1 MSGRD
6 GTVPWLAGWFAGT
19 WHLVFA
25 AIVVFAFVG
34 QLYAELAIGSGA
46 LASASLG
53 PLVIPALLPF
63 ASLAATG
70 R

>member
-1 MSGRD
+1 M
-6 GTVPWLAGWFAGT
+6 PWLAGWFAGT

-46 LASASLG
+46 LLQPRSARC
-53 PLVIPALLPF
+53 VIPLCCR
-63 ASLAATG
+63 SRSAATG